1 MTFELWHYD
10 DNARDDVL
18 FVYDTQAIVTLY
30 KWNDESQ
37 EFEECGEPYAVDI
50 KDGLSE
56 ALDLSSLNAG
66 NYKVTVKLVDDI
78 YSFNEWDDGQQVDY
92 KSEFFNVD
100 KADVDFKVG
109 SIVGSEIL
117 DDVIHDITFGD
128 DFTFTIN
135 ITGVNGE
142 TLNETVHAWIE
153 NSGFDRF
160 IQLVNGYNST
170 TIDESIGYLAT
181 GHHNLFIDFDGTD
194 NYNRVYGNHWEVIV
208 HKATPSIAVDPE
220 GDINYGQSPVIDIS
234 LTGIDGGIEGETLI
248 VKVYDSE
255 NNEYYG
261 VVVTDENGNAQFTPN
276 TVFAPGGCG
285 VEVKFLGN
293 DDYEG
298 YTNYTASF
306 YVAPADI
313 IIGSNNENSFTYPN
327 DVDITVNVDGLQ
339 AGDTIEVNLTVLDS
353 KGKEAFTGLY
363 DVSNGYVISI
373 PGLPV
378 DSYTYTIAF
387 AGDNKYN
394 AYDSK
399 EEEFEVLDVDQV
411 VVPASANETIPYGE
425 DLTVEIGPVS
435 SEGNLPV
442 TGKATINVYAGDD
455 TTAEPVKT
463 VPDIVVSADGAAP
476 TIIGGLAAG
485 SYSIV
490 VDFTS
495 EDGFYNGQATAYTTV
510 IKADLTIDPQVSSP
524 SVYGK
529 EIEVTFTLPKGV
541 DGTLTATID
550 GNAID
555 VEKLRSVDNYVISCG
570 DDLTP
575 GTHTVVVKLTG
586 DSNYDDAVGTVSFDV
601 AKATPTIAVTGDT
614 KEYGETATVK
624 VTVSGDGLPL
634 DGRVI
639 VTVDWGVDGLTQV
652 VDLVEGSGE
661 AGFNLSPYV
670 ADGTYDI
677 TATYLGDG
685 NYGEAVNNTEKVIIK
700 PSTVALIDVTAPE
713 DAPAY
718 GDNVI
723 IGVSVVDE
731 SGAALPVSKVN
742 VSVNGKTKEYSV
754 DNDGNVNLGKL
765 SAGENEI
772 EVIFNDGVHTEARE
786 TINVNVAPSDDV
798 TLRIEQ
804 VETAPSEDAKV
815 KVTVLDSVTEKPLNG
830 TITVSVDGEPIGQM
844 GYKLDKNGTAV
855 VPIPGLDAGDH
866 FVEVKF
872 VNPDYAQT
880 TNSAIINVPKGTPV
894 VSVIGDTVE
903 YGDSATVKVT
913 VSGDGL
919 PLDGRVIVT
928 VDWGVDGLTQVVDLV
943 EGSGEAGFNLSP
955 YVADGTYDIT
965 ATYLGNDNFEEAV
978 NATEKVTITPSTDAA
993 VEITAPAETPEYGDN
1008 VTIGVAVKDGS
1019 GAQLPVSKVNV
1030 TVNGKTK
1037 AYAVDNDGNVNL
1049 GKLPAGEN
1057 EITVTFNDG
1066 VHKVT
1071 SEDVKITVDP
1081 NDNANMDMTISP
1093 EEAKYGD
1100 TVTASITVTDENNK
1114 AISGK
1119 VCLTVDGDLVDYAD
1133 LKSGKAKFEIKD
1145 LAVGDHNIAIYLIN
1159 SNYTD
1164 DTFAAETITVAKGT
1178 PIVNVTGATVDYG
1191 KPATVKVTVKD
1202 GSTNVDGYAVVTV
1215 NGVDYSVKIAKGTGS
1230 VTITGL
1236 DSGNYPITAKFLG
1249 NDNYNAADY
1258 AGAAKVVVKESKEL
1272 NIEVIPNEV
1281 VYGEDATIA
1290 VKVTDVNGKPVAV
1303 DKVNVTVNGD
1313 TKEYP
1318 VEDGVVTIPADELN
1332 VADNPIAVSF
1342 NDGVHDVATADSII
1356 DVDPKDTAAVT
1367 VGTDDKGIAIE
1378 AKDGTAPLSGTASVS
1393 IDGATPVEVPVGA
1406 DGKASVPIDDL
1417 APGKHTVEV
1426 TFANDNYEPVTEVA
1440 TITVPKGTVTINVTG
1455 VEITEGED
1463 AIVDIT
1469 VKDGSTGVDGGA
1481 VVDVKGAAYFVNL
1494 TEGEGKVIIA
1504 DLPAGNYDI
1513 TAIYLGNDN
1522 YEEAVNDT
1530 EKVIVTPSKDI
1541 EVEVSANSP
1550 DEGENVTITVTAKD
1564 ASGADVPV
1572 DKVNVTVN
1580 GETKEYPVAEDG
1592 TVNLGPMPAG
1602 KTEIKVVVDD
1612 GVHTPTSKEINV
1624 TVNTPAVVSVDTE
1637 LTVTVTNISYG
1648 DKATIK
1654 FTLKDADGKNINGVL
1669 NVAVGDKTLEPVNVK
1684 NGVATATVPNLNAGT
1699 YPVVANYAGND
1710 TYASSTGTGHFTVSK
1725 NATWIDFE
1733 NMTTHAVDL
1742 KNEGRVGEW
1751 FYFTLRDANGKPIAN
1766 TPMQIGFNGKVYTYE
1781 DDGVCTDENGT
1792 ARLQI
1797 NLGYKGDYTFAICFL
1812 GDDNY
1817 NASFA
1822 VAKIH
1827 VDVQKPTLTVP
1838 AQSYKASAKTKT
1850 LTATFTS
1857 AHGDKIAKQSIKFTV
1872 NGKTYSA
1879 KTDDK
1884 GVAKVNVSLTK
1895 KGTYVVKAQ
1904 YGGTSTY
1911 DAVNKN
1917 AVLKIT

>member
-1 MTFELWHYD
+1 M
-10 DNARDDVL
+10 
-18 FVYDTQAIVTLY
+18 
-30 KWNDESQ
+30 
-37 EFEECGEPYAVDI
+37 
-50 KDGLSE
+50 
-56 ALDLSSLNAG
+56 
-66 NYKVTVKLVDDI
+66 
-78 YSFNEWDDGQQVDY
+78 
-92 KSEFFNVD
+92 
-100 KADVDFKVG
+100 
-109 SIVGSEIL
+109 
-117 DDVIHDITFGD
+117 
-128 DFTFTIN
+128 
-135 ITGVNGE
+135 
-142 TLNETVHAWIE
+142 
-153 NSGFDRF
+153 
-160 IQLVNGYNST
+160 
-170 TIDESIGYLAT
+170 
-181 GHHNLFIDFDGTD
+181 
-194 NYNRVYGNHWEVIV
+194 
-208 HKATPSIAVDPE
+208 
-220 GDINYGQSPVIDIS
+220 
-234 LTGIDGGIEGETLI
+234 
-248 VKVYDSE
+248 
-255 NNEYYG
+255 
-261 VVVTDENGNAQFTPN
+261 
-276 TVFAPGGCG
+276 
-285 VEVKFLGN
+285 
-293 DDYEG
+293 
-298 YTNYTASF
+298 
-306 YVAPADI
+306 
-313 IIGSNNENSFTYPN
+313 
-327 DVDITVNVDGLQ
+327 
-339 AGDTIEVNLTVLDS
+339 
-353 KGKEAFTGLY
+353 
-363 DVSNGYVISI
+363 
-373 PGLPV
+373 
-378 DSYTYTIAF
+378 
-387 AGDNKYN
+387 
-394 AYDSK
+394 
-399 EEEFEVLDVDQV
+399 
-411 VVPASANETIPYGE
+411 
-425 DLTVEIGPVS
+425 
-435 SEGNLPV
+435 
-442 TGKATINVYAGDD
+442 
-455 TTAEPVKT
+455 
-463 VPDIVVSADGAAP
+463 
-476 TIIGGLAAG
+476 
-485 SYSIV
+485 
-490 VDFTS
+490 
-495 EDGFYNGQATAYTTV
+495 
-510 IKADLTIDPQVSSP
+510 
-524 SVYGK
+524 
-529 EIEVTFTLPKGV
+529 
-541 DGTLTATID
+541 
-550 GNAID
+550 
-555 VEKLRSVDNYVISCG
+555 
-570 DDLTP
+570 
-575 GTHTVVVKLTG
+575 
-586 DSNYDDAVGTVSFDV
+586 
-601 AKATPTIAVTGDT
+601 
-614 KEYGETATVK
+614 
-624 VTVSGDGLPL
+624 
-634 DGRVI
+634 
-639 VTVDWGVDGLTQV
+639 

-903 YGDSATVKVT
+903 Y
-913 VSGDGL
+913 
-919 PLDGRVIVT
+919 
-928 VDWGVDGLTQVVDLV
+928 QVVDLV

-1215 NGVDYSVKIAKGTGS
+1215 NGVDYSVKIAKGAGS

-1504 DLPAGNYDI
+1504 DLPAGKYDI
-1513 TAIYLGNDN
+1513 NAFFLGNDN
-1522 YEEAVNDT
+1522 YEAADYTGTAQVVVNKAP
-1530 EKVIVTPSKDI
+1530 EPPVT
-1541 EVEVSANSP
+1541 
-1550 DEGENVTITVTAKD
+1550 
-1564 ASGADVPV
+1564 DVPTT
-1572 DKVNVTVN
+1572 VNVTVKDIKY
-1580 GETKEYPVAEDG
+1580 GEDETITFNVVAAGDG
-1592 TVNLGPMPAG
+1592 TPITG
-1602 KTEIKVVVDD
+1602 KL
-1612 GVHTPTSKEINV
+1612 NV
-1624 TVNTPAVVSVDTE
+1624 T
-1637 LTVTVTNISYG
+1637 YG
-1648 DKATIK
+1648 NETQ
-1654 FTLKDADGKNINGVL
+1654 
-1669 NVAVGDKTLEPVNVK
+1669 EVNVTK
-1684 NGVATATVPNLNAGT
+1684 GKGSLKISNLTAGT
-1699 YPVVANYAGND
+1699 YPVVANYAGNG
-1710 TYASSTGTGHFTVSK
+1710 TYAPSIGTDYFNVAK